1 MQFEKN
7 QLIPCDIG
15 RGGGGGEQIE
25 FHDLDNTK
33 FMQECCI

>member
-7 QLIPCDIG
+7 QLIPCDI
-15 RGGGGGEQIE
+15 GGGGGEQIE